1 MANTKLCIEFVL
13 RQEDS
18 LLTGRVT
25 TIPGDS
31 GGATRFGLASRWHPE
46 LVAAGFFD
54 EVKTPRDAAL
64 AIAEGVYAKV
74 YATPMCIAGIADEAL
89 AAAVLSLG
97 VNAGDPESAKL
108 LQQAVASLGKPT
120 NIDGHMGPNTVAA
133 VNSINADALL
143 ALFCVKVKNFYAD
156 LVVTHPQDAR
166 DLKGWMNRVTAWQ
179 TGAATLR
186 AQAAAAQAS
195 E

>member
-1 MANTKLCIEFVL
+1 MADLKLCVDFVL

-18 LLTGRVT
+18 LLSGKVT

-31 GGATRFGLASRWHPE
+31 GGVTRFGLASRWHPE
-46 LVAAGFFD
+46 LVASGFFD
-54 EVKTPRDAAL
+54 VVKTPRDAAL
-64 AIAEGVYAKV
+64 AIAEEVYAKV
-74 YATPMCIAGIADEAL
+74 YAAPMCVAAITDEAL

-108 LQQAVASLGKPT
+108 LQGACVSFGKP
-120 NIDGHMGPNTVAA
+120 IAVDGHMGPASIAA

-143 ALFCVKVKNFYAD
+143 ALFCVKVKNFYVD
-156 LVVTHPQDAR
+156 LVVTHPQDAG
-166 DLKGWMNRVTAWQ
+166 DLKGWMNRVDAWQ
-179 TGAATLR
+179 ASAASLR
-186 AQAAAAQAS
+186 AQAAAQAK